1 MLTSAKKVLELTC
14 FVMAFVLIDI
24 DFQAFKKLKTYINM
38 YRYFQYL
45 LQFPGLKA
53 EKEKVSEVPVMLRT
67 KIWLGLAN
75 EDDAWHRMQTEG
87 ELAVYAETVS
97 TSCLLSSTK

>member
-45 LQFPGLKA
+45 LS
-53 EKEKVSEVPVMLRT
+53 VSGFESW
-67 KIWLGLAN
+67 KG
-75 EDDAWHRMQTEG
+75 EG
-87 ELAVYAETVS
+87 ERGSSDAADQDLAGTG
-97 TSCLLSSTK
+97 

>member
-24 DFQAFKKLKTYINM
+24 DFQAFKKLKTYINV

-45 LQFPGLKA
+45 LS
-53 EKEKVSEVPVMLRT
+53 VS
-67 KIWLGLAN
+67 GF
-75 EDDAWHRMQTEG
+75 EG
-87 ELAVYAETVS
+87 
-97 TSCLLSSTK
+97 

>member
-1 MLTSAKKVLELTC
+1 MLTSAKKVLGLTC

-45 LQFPGLKA
+45 LS
-53 EKEKVSEVPVMLRT
+53 VS
-67 KIWLGLAN
+67 GF
-75 EDDAWHRMQTEG
+75 EG
-87 ELAVYAETVS
+87 
-97 TSCLLSSTK
+97 

>member
-1 MLTSAKKVLELTC
+1 MLTSAKKVLGLTC

-45 LQFPGLKA
+45 LS
-53 EKEKVSEVPVMLRT
+53 VSGFEGW
-67 KIWLGLAN
+67 KG
-75 EDDAWHRMQTEG
+75 EG
-87 ELAVYAETVS
+87 ERGSSDAADQDLAGTG
-97 TSCLLSSTK
+97 